1 MAKVVCETCCA
12 IGVMKDDTACPT
24 CKGTGWNERALKP
37 PPGYAVLPLRLTAE
51 NGAKGLMIG
60 EFFVSTRETCM
71 TCEGSGDHPELTRDC
86 EGCDGE
92 GWNVG
97 KAEVDWT
104 TIKAIWHRAAQ
115 HFAAAPEVKP

>member
-24 CKGTGWNERALKP
+24 CKGTGWNERALSP

-60 EFFVSTRETCM
+60 EFFTKMRVTCA
-71 TCEGSGDHPELTRDC
+71 TCGGDGNHPELDDESCQDC
-86 EGCDGE
+86 AGE

-97 KAEVDWT
+97 RAEVDWT
-104 TIKAIWHRAAQ
+104 TIKSIWERAADY
-115 HFAAAPEVKP
+115 FAEQVPG